1 MIRRALYF
9 FGLAWLLLSCGPAP
23 ADEGAFVLG
32 IMNDQ
37 SGPYADL
44 AGPGS
49 VQAARMAI
57 EDFGGSV
64 LGKKIELLVADH
76 QNKVDIGMAIAR
88 EWYDARGARVDF
100 RHHQFGRRAGAAGSR
115 QSAPQAG
122 HLRFRFVLRSDRQR
136 PVRRTAFNGTP
147 TIGRTAFR

>member
-1 MIRRALYF
+1 MIRRALSLL
-9 FGLAWLLLSCGPAP
+9 GLLWLLAYGAP
-23 ADEGAFVLG
+23 AMAQEGSFVLG

-49 VQAARMAI
+49 VQGARMAI
-57 EDFGGSV
+57 EDFGGTV

-88 EWYDARGARVDF
+88 EWYDARGVEVIFDITNSGVA
-100 RHHQFGRRAGAAGSR
+100 
-115 QSAPQAG
+115 
-122 HLRFRFVLRSDRQR
+122 
-136 PVRRTAFNGTP
+136 
-147 TIGRTAFR
+147 